1 MPAWKQ
7 PVSRKYKITN
17 AIRKLMSPSYN
28 EREMLALLQNESTQK
43 QGFEMV
49 VARYSE
55 QLYWQIRRMVLSH
68 EDANDLLQNTFI
80 KAWMNLDYFRAEA
93 KLSTWLYRI
102 ALNECLT
109 FLNKQR
115 ATVTVSLDDPEADAL
130 QKLESDPYFSG
141 DKVQMALQKALLALP
156 EKQRMVFNLKYYQE
170 MKYEEMSEIFGTSV
184 GSLKASYHHAVKKIE
199 KFLSEEY

>member
-1 MPAWKQ
+1 MMSNNSK
-7 PVSRKYKITN
+7 SSYKE
-17 AIRKLMSPSYN
+17 K
-28 EREMLALLQNESTQK
+28 EVLALLQDKETQK
-43 QGFEMV
+43 RGFEMV
-49 VARYSE
+49 VAEYGE

-80 KAWMNLDYFRAEA
+80 KAWMNLDYFRAES

-109 FLNKQR
+109 FLNKQQSR
-115 ATVTVSLDDPEADAL
+115 NTVTLDDPEASVL
-130 QKLESDPYFSG
+130 QKLESDSFFSG
-141 DKVQMALQKALLALP
+141 DKVQMLLQQALLTLP

-184 GSLKASYHHAVKKIE
+184 GALKASYHHAVKKIE
-199 KFLSEEY
+199 KYLAEAD

>member
-1 MPAWKQ
+1 MNTP
-7 PVSRKYKITN
+7 
-17 AIRKLMSPSYN
+17 YN
-28 EREMLALLQNESTQK
+28 EREVLALLQDEKTQRR
-43 QGFEMV
+43 GFEMI
-49 VARYSE
+49 VAQYSE
-55 QLYWQIRRMVLSH
+55 QLYWQIRRMVYSH

-80 KAWMNLDYFRAEA
+80 KAWTNIDYFRGDA
-93 KLSTWLYRI
+93 KISTWLYRI

-115 ATVTVSLDDPEADAL
+115 AQTTVSLDDPEADVL

-141 DKVQMALQKALLALP
+141 DKIQTTLQKALLTLP

-184 GSLKASYHHAVKKIE
+184 GALKASYHHAVKKIE
-199 KFLSEEY
+199 KFFEDEF

>member
-1 MPAWKQ
+1 MN
-7 PVSRKYKITN
+7 S
-17 AIRKLMSPSYN
+17 SYD
-28 EREMLALLQNESTQK
+28 EREVLALLQNGETQK
-43 QGFEMV
+43 RGFEMIV
-49 VARYSE
+49 SQYSE

-80 KAWMNLDYFRAEA
+80 KAWMNIDYFRAEA

-102 ALNECLT
+102 ALNECLA

-115 ATVTVSLDDPEADAL
+115 ALSTVSLDDPEADIL

-141 DKVQMALQKALLALP
+141 DRLQLALQKALMTLP
-156 EKQRMVFNLKYYQE
+156 EKQRMVFNLKYYQD

-184 GSLKASYHHAVKKIE
+184 GALKASYYHAVKKIE
-199 KFLSEEY
+199 KFLDVEF

>member
-1 MPAWKQ
+1 
-7 PVSRKYKITN
+7 
-17 AIRKLMSPSYN
+17 MSTTYN
-28 EREMLALLQNESTQK
+28 EQEVLALLQDEKTQRR
-43 QGFEMV
+43 GFEMIV
-49 VARYSE
+49 EQYSE
-55 QLYWQIRRMVLSH
+55 QLYWQIRRIVYSH

-80 KAWMNLDYFRAEA
+80 KAWTNIDYFRGDA

-115 ATVTVSLDDPEADAL
+115 AATTVSLDDPEADVL
-130 QKLESDPYFSG
+130 QKLESDPYFPG
-141 DKVQMALQKALLALP
+141 DKIQITLQKALLTLP

-184 GSLKASYHHAVKKIE
+184 GALKASYYHAVKKIE
-199 KFLSEEY
+199 KFFDDEL